1 VPHPNIFKTKHATRP
16 LVRDEAGS
24 LSDLVAR
31 LKQEYPGEYK
41 WKEIDAARKQR
52 DAEIE
57 KLRKPARLPLPKG
70 VKHCVQQI
78 MRGEVPQDEVLIER
92 FNQPI
97 RADDLMT
104 LRPGAWLNDEVI
116 NFYMNLINERSKQ
129 DSKALKVHC
138 FNTFFYSN
146 FLLPKGYAGVKR
158 FAKRAKVDIA
168 SCDMV
173 LVPIHLGVH
182 WCMSAV
188 NRKEKRIEY
197 WDSLRGGSGK
207 VHSKLRE
214 YMRNE
219 DPTFAANEAGWRD
232 WIPPSNEAPLQQN
245 GHDCGVFAC
254 TTAEYLA
261 RGGPVDFD
269 QEDMMDLRV
278 RIAAS
283 ILDARIY

>member
-1 VPHPNIFKTKHATRP
+1 M
-16 LVRDEAGS
+16 AGN
-24 LSDLVAR
+24 L
-31 LKQEYPGEYK
+31 
-41 WKEIDAARKQR
+41 
-52 DAEIE
+52 
-57 KLRKPARLPLPKG
+57 
-70 VKHCVQQI
+70 
-78 MRGEVPQDEVLIER
+78 PQDEVLIER

-97 RADDLMT
+97 RVDDLMT

-129 DSKALKVHC
+129 DGQSTLHC

-146 FLLPKGYAGVKR
+146 SLLPKGYAGVKR

-168 SCDMV
+168 KCEMV

-188 NRKEKRIEY
+188 NRREKRIEY
-197 WDSLRGGSGK
+197 WDSLRGGPGQ
-207 VHSKLRE
+207 VHTRLRE

-219 DPTFAANEAGWRD
+219 DAQFAKEEETWSNY
-232 WIPPSNEAPLQQN
+232 IPPSDEAPLQKN

-254 TTAEYLA
+254 STAECLA
-261 RGGPVDFD
+261 RGAPVDFD
-269 QEDMMDLRV
+269 QEDMRELRV

-283 ILDARIY
+283 ILDGKIY